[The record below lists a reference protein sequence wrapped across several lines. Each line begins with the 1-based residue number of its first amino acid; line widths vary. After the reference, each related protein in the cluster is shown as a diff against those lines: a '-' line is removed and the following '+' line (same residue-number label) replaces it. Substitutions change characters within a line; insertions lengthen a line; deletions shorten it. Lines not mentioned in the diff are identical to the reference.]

1 MARKLRW
8 EKEKSRELEAQK
20 QQQQSHLEL
29 VEAKRV
35 RLQQKLAELRQSD
48 SDQNILRRLGDAVRL
63 KKYAA
68 EEKLPKEMAVR
79 GQKLA
84 NLDRI
89 VNMSAGPKAEEFEQL
104 QEKVVIHHLHWF
116 LAHSNSLELI
126 ITNSKL
132 FIGDDS
138 YPIHWLPFCMERHLV
153 FFINLIMLTSC
164 FFSGFHQVGLSFN
177 VATRKS
183 RATPSLLFAKGKLS
197 KSGDVAKFLPYFI
210 VCSI

>member
-104 QEKVVIHHLHWF
+104 QEKVVIHHLH
-116 LAHSNSLELI
+116 
-126 ITNSKL
+126 
-132 FIGDDS
+132 
-138 YPIHWLPFCMERHLV
+138 
-153 FFINLIMLTSC
+153 
-164 FFSGFHQVGLSFN
+164 
-177 VATRKS
+177 
-183 RATPSLLFAKGKLS
+183 
-197 KSGDVAKFLPYFI
+197 
-210 VCSI
+210 